1 MIKVDIFYFFIS
13 LFIGFFLVYITS
25 PKPQVIVKYPTV
37 KNAGKILYEDDNGVC
52 YKYRAVE
59 VDCKNHNLI
68 LDETSNLEE
77 TIPEENF

>member
-25 PKPQVIVKYPTV
+25 PKPKVIVKYPTV

-52 YKYRAVE
+52 YKYRAIE
-59 VDCKNHNLI
+59 VDCNNNNI
-68 LDETSNLEE
+68 VLEE
-77 TIPEENF
+77 QNIPEENFN

>member
-25 PKPQVIVKYPTV
+25 PKPKVIVKYPTV
-37 KNAGKILYEDDNGVC
+37 KNAGKILYKDDSGVC

-59 VDCKNHNLI
+59 VDCNNNNII
-68 LDETSNLEE
+68 LEEE

>member
-25 PKPQVIVKYPTV
+25 PKPKVIVKYPTV
-37 KNAGKILYEDDNGVC
+37 KNAGKILYEDESGVC

-59 VDCKNHNLI
+59 VDCNNNNII
-68 LDETSNLEE
+68 LEEE

>member
-25 PKPQVIVKYPTV
+25 PKPKVIVKYPTV

-52 YKYRAVE
+52 YKYRAIE
-59 VDCKNHNLI
+59 VDCNNNNI
-68 LDETSNLEE
+68 VLEE
-77 TIPEENF
+77 QNIPEENFD

>member
-25 PKPQVIVKYPTV
+25 PKPKVIVKYPTV

-52 YKYRAVE
+52 YKYRAIE
-59 VDCKNHNLI
+59 VDCNNNNI
-68 LDETSNLEE
+68 VLEE
-77 TIPEENF
+77 QDIPEENFN